1 MIEEWKDIKGYEGL
15 YQVSNLG
22 TVKSKTGRIRKTTFT
37 NSGYELVVLY
47 NNCKSK
53 GFTIHRLVAESFIPN
68 PENKP
73 QVNHI
78 DEDKTNN
85 MVSNLEWVTAKE
97 NVNHGTRTLKSSKN
111 VTCIFND
118 GSAMKFDSLT
128 DCANYLNITV
138 ASVSYCI
145 NHNKPNKNGIV
156 FYKEVN

>member
-22 TVKSKTGRIRKTTFT
+22 RVKSKTGRIRKTTFT

-53 GFTIHRLVAESFIPN
+53 GFTIHRLVAEALLPN

-85 MVSNLEWVTAKE
+85 AVFNLEWVTAKE
-97 NVNHGTRTLKSSKN
+97 NVNHGTRTLKSSNK
-111 VTCIFND
+111 VSCIFND
-118 GSAMKFDSLT
+118 GSLMSFYSLT

-145 NHNKPNKNGIV
+145 KHNKPNKNGIV